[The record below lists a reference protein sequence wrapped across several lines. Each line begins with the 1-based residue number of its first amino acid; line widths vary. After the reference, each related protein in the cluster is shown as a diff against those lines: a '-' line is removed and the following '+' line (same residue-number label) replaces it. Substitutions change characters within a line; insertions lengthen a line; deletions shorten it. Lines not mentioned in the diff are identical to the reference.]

1 MASRTLTR
9 CVAATGV
16 AVALSL
22 VAAAPGSARSSTGH
36 RNGAIG
42 AGVAVGAA
50 AAAAAGGAAY
60 DGYHGIDGRRS
71 GYYNYAPG
79 YYDYDPAIPYGGAPL
94 GQQGSCHFSIAGC

>member
-36 RNGAIG
+36 RSGAIG
-42 AGVAVGAA
+42 AGAA
-50 AAAAAGGAAY
+50 AAAAADGAAY
-60 DGYHGIDGRRS
+60 DGYRGIDGRRS

>member
-42 AGVAVGAA
+42 AGAT

-60 DGYHGIDGRRS
+60 DGYRGIDGRRS

>member
-22 VAAAPGSARSSTGH
+22 VAAAPGSARSGTGH
-36 RNGAIG
+36 RNGAIRAG
-42 AGVAVGAA
+42 AT

-60 DGYHGIDGRRS
+60 DGYRGIDGRRS